1 MMRTVALDTATKTA
15 SVAVLE
21 EDRVIAEI
29 NIDLGVHHSQI
40 LLPAIDHICQLTGI
54 KPSSIDLF
62 ACTIGPGS
70 FTGLRIGAATIKGL
84 ALAQRRPVAGV
95 STLEA
100 LAMNAPPSSK
110 VVCPMLDAR
119 KKQIYTALYRIQSD
133 GFPDLVEHERVI
145 EIELYLK
152 MLEKRGEPFLF
163 LGEGAVLNRMLIEK
177 SMGKT
182 ASFVSFLHNHI
193 TASAVGLMGRHRFLR
208 GELLDFITF
217 VPRYL
222 RPSEAET
229 KVEANDSHRHVKLAS
244 AVDKKSQNLY
254 KKR

>member
-1 MMRTVALDTATKTA
+1 MMRTLALDTATKTA

-21 EDRVIAEI
+21 EDRVVAEM
-29 NIDLGVHHSQI
+29 NMDLGVHHSNV
-40 LLPAIDHICQLTGI
+40 LLPAIDHICQLAGI

-100 LAMNAPPSSK
+100 LAMNAPPSST

-119 KKQIYTALYRIQSD
+119 KKQIYTALYRIRSG

-145 EIELYLK
+145 GIELYLK
-152 MLEKRGEPFLF
+152 MLEKRGEPILF
-163 LGEGAVLNRMLIEK
+163 LGEGAVLNRMIIEE
-177 SMGKT
+177 SMAET
-182 ASFVSFLHNHI
+182 ACFTSSLHNRI
-193 TASAVGLMGRHRFLR
+193 TASAVGLIGWNKFLQ
-208 GELLDFITF
+208 GEVLDFITF

-229 KVEANDSHRHVKLAS
+229 KAETNDSQQHRDLAS

-254 KKR
+254 KKQ